1 VKGFILPRRLG
12 KLAEITASDSTRL
25 AMQSIRVK
33 ATWEGCRL
41 DATNGKTLVIV
52 RVDTTNPDGPSPLD
66 TFLISADDWR
76 SIFKMGG
83 RKPVTLSAEGHTW
96 IAQSGEY
103 TVRGNLHEGRFPN
116 TDSVL
121 PTRNPLVSIYFDADV
136 LTSAIKAVA
145 TCAPPEKEKEAAV
158 IRLQVYAHS
167 ASGAPIG
174 IVAMNSDTIVDAL
187 VMPMTPPAK
196 QETPEK
202 RRRGKDVG

>member
-83 RKPVTLSAEGHTW
+83 RKPSPFRQKGTHGSPKAVSTLF
-96 IAQSGEY
+96 GEIS
-103 TVRGNLHEGRFPN
+103 TRG
-116 TDSVL
+116 DS
-121 PTRNPLVSIYFDADV
+121 PTRIACCPH
-136 LTSAIKAVA
+136 
-145 TCAPPEKEKEAAV
+145 V
-158 IRLQVYAHS
+158 IR
-167 ASGAPIG
+167 
-174 IVAMNSDTIVDAL
+174 
-187 VMPMTPPAK
+187 
-196 QETPEK
+196 
-202 RRRGKDVG
+202 